1 MYEIIRLTELW
12 QVLTMV
18 LNDLLK
24 EKNMSMY
31 RLHIEASIP
40 QATLSDL
47 CSGKTSIVKCNAETL
62 YKLAKALKVSMEYLI
77 EAALSDKSDI
87 RPAFETFKSN
97 TCHYVKDKGDIGFI
111 IDTLES
117 DQIRKLYNRKWYAE
131 CFYLLAMVDY
141 LSRENN
147 VPLCGNYNDIRSQ
160 KLQSEI
166 FPTSLLISCA
176 ALKDESA
183 KDECRKNAI
192 PEFKKFNI
200 MERDIRDVY

>member
-1 MYEIIRLTELW
+1 M
-12 QVLTMV
+12 
-18 LNDLLK
+18 
-24 EKNMSMY
+24 
-31 RLHIEASIP
+31 
-40 QATLSDL
+40 
-47 CSGKTSIVKCNAETL
+47 
-62 YKLAKALKVSMEYLI
+62 
-77 EAALSDKSDI
+77 DI

-117 DQIRKLYNRKWYAE
+117 NQIRKLYDRKWYPE
-131 CFYLLAMVDY
+131 SFYLLAMVDY

-160 KLQSEI
+160 KLQNEI
-166 FPTSLLISCA
+166 FPAGLLISCA

-192 PEFKKFNI
+192 PEFKRFNI